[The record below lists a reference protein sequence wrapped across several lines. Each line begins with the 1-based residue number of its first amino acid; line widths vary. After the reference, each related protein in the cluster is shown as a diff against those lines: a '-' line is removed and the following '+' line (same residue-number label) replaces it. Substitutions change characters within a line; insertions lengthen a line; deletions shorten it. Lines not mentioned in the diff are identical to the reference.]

1 MTTPTTTPFDPLADA
16 IAAVDGWPEATDA
29 PAAERIPGPTA
40 APLPEPAD
48 AVPTR
53 PKDLLI
59 IDYSGDLEKV
69 WATLILASTSGA
81 MGVKTRV
88 FVTFW
93 GLQVFVKDEK
103 RITGRNWM
111 QKMLSAMQ
119 RPGVSHRKL
128 SKMNF
133 LGMGPW
139 MMGRLA
145 KEYGVASP
153 KELLEA
159 AQAMGVEFIPCQM
172 TMDMFGLK
180 PEDMIDGMAEPVGAA
195 TVIGLLTEDS
205 VPLFI

>member
-1 MTTPTTTPFDPLADA
+1 MTTESQPKLDALAEA
-16 IAAVDGWPEATDA
+16 IAVVDHYIEPE
-29 PAAERIPGPTA
+29 
-40 APLPEPAD
+40 PEPAPVEH
-48 AVPTR
+48 AEPQA
-53 PKDLLI
+53 KDLLI

-69 WATLILASTSGA
+69 WATMILASTSAA

-93 GLQVFVKDEK
+93 GLQVFVKDSK
-103 RITGRNWM
+103 RITGENWM
-111 QKMLSAMQ
+111 QKMLSFMQ

-139 MMGRLA
+139 MMGKLA
-145 KEYGVASP
+145 KKYGVASP

-195 TVIGLLTEDS
+195 TVIGLISENS

>member
-1 MTTPTTTPFDPLADA
+1 MTTLTA
-16 IAAVDGWPEATDA
+16 IAEAPVREVPPGLA
-29 PAAERIPGPTA
+29 PAAS
-40 APLPEPAD
+40 PEPAAD
-48 AVPTR
+48 AE
-53 PKDLLI
+53 PKLRDVLI

-69 WATLILASTSGA
+69 WATMILASTAAA

-93 GLQVFVKDEK
+93 GLQAFVKDE
-103 RITGRNWM
+103 RRVTGTNWM
-111 QKMLSAMQ
+111 QRMMSVMQ
-119 RPGVSHRKL
+119 RPGISHRKL

-145 KEYGVASP
+145 KQYNVASP

-159 AQAMGVEFIPCQM
+159 AQLMGVEFIPCQM

-180 PEDMIDGMAEPVGAA
+180 REDMIEGMAEPVGAA
-195 TVIGLLTEDS
+195 TVIGLMTEGS
-205 VPLFI
+205 APLFI

>member
-1 MTTPTTTPFDPLADA
+1 MTATTMESPTQAP
-16 IAAVDGWPEATDA
+16 VAT
-29 PAAERIPGPTA
+29 
-40 APLPEPAD
+40 PEPA
-48 AVPTR
+48 AAPAPEVK
-53 PKDLLI
+53 PKDILI
-59 IDYSGDLEKV
+59 IAYSGELEKV
-69 WATLILASTSGA
+69 WATMILASTSAA

-103 RITGRNWM
+103 RITGTNVM
-111 QKMLSAMQ
+111 QKMMSGMQ

-139 MMGRLA
+139 MMRKLA
-145 KEYGVASP
+145 KQYHVASP

-159 AQAMGVEFIPCQM
+159 AQLMGVEFIPCQM

-180 PEDMIDGMAEPVGAA
+180 PEDMIEGMGEPAGAA
-195 TVIGLLTEDS
+195 SVIGLMTEDS